1 MRFIRGFFQFWYDF
15 LVGDCWEIA
24 MGVVIV
30 LGLGAILIGTEAVVL
45 QETTGLIDGGTV
57 TAKLHHP
64 TFSLVVAASL
74 MLLLVGSVYKE
85 FRRKLGSTK

>member
-1 MRFIRGFFQFWYDF
+1 MRFIKGFFQFWYDF

-24 MGVVIV
+24 IGVVIV
-30 LGLGAILIGTEAVVL
+30 LGLGAILIGTETVVL
-45 QETTGLIDGGTV
+45 QETTGLIEGDTAV
-57 TAKLHHP
+57 AKLHHP
-64 TFSLVVAASL
+64 TFSLVVAVSL

>member
-24 MGVVIV
+24 IGVVIV
-30 LGLGAILIGTEAVVL
+30 LGLGAILIGTETVVL
-45 QETTGLIDGGTV
+45 QETTGLIEGDAAV
-57 TAKLHHP
+57 EKLHHP

-74 MLLLVGSVYKE
+74 MSLLVGSVYKE